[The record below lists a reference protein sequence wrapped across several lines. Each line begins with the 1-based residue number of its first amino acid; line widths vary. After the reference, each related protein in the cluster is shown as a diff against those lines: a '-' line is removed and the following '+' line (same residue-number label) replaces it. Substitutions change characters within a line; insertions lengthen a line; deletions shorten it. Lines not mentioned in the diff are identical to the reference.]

1 MLARGAG
8 AIVNT
13 SSGAGLVGYPGT
25 PGYVAA
31 KHGVLGL
38 TKVAALDY
46 GSQGIRVNA
55 VCPGTVWS
63 PMVHAAV
70 DSDPNV
76 ETYLK
81 SLHPIGHIGE
91 SEDIAEAVVW
101 LCSDASKF
109 VLGHAL
115 VVDGGYVIH

>member
-1 MLARGAG
+1 M
-8 AIVNT
+8 
-13 SSGAGLVGYPGT
+13 
-25 PGYVAA
+25 
-31 KHGVLGL
+31 LGL

-46 GSQGIRVNA
+46 GAHGIRVNA

-63 PMVHAAV
+63 PMVRSAV
-70 DSDPNV
+70 ESDPNV
-76 ETYLK
+76 ETYLT

-91 SEDIAEAVVW
+91 AEDIAEAAVW
-101 LCSDASKF
+101 LCTDASKF